1 MAREHGTRRIEPPL
15 PVSLDHTLDQ
25 LWRRGSD
32 PCTGRDPDG
41 SWWRTL
47 RTPSGAATL
56 RLAADDGGVSAEAWG
71 PGAEQALELAPE
83 IIGASDDITG
93 FHPTGVL
100 AEIHRRHPGA
110 RIVKTHAVW
119 HATLLAVLEQKVAG
133 KEALAAYV
141 GICRAWSEPSP
152 GPRPM
157 LLPPA
162 AEVIAELPYFELSRF
177 GVERRRSETLR
188 RLAARARELE
198 ALGLRDARAYLER
211 FPGVGPWTSAE
222 IARVALGDAD
232 ALSVGDYNLPHLVAV
247 NLTGEPRGDDAQML
261 ALLAPY
267 AGHRG
272 RAQRLLEVGG
282 RPAPRFGP
290 RRRLRRWHR

>member
-1 MAREHGTRRIEPPL
+1 M
-15 PVSLDHTLDQ
+15 
-25 LWRRGSD
+25 
-32 PCTGRDPDG
+32 
-41 SWWRTL
+41 
-47 RTPSGAATL
+47 
-56 RLAADDGGVSAEAWG
+56 
-71 PGAEQALELAPE
+71 
-83 IIGASDDITG
+83 
-93 FHPTGVL
+93 
-100 AEIHRRHPGA
+100 
-110 RIVKTHAVW
+110 KTHAVW

-282 RPAPRFGP
+282 RPAPLHLLPDAFDGP
-290 RRRLRRWHR
+290 YDRLDVTCLGDARCAPIIDGERYTGFVRMSLRAATPLRVAVP